1 MIIMTKEELSKLR
14 SIQKEIE
21 LIKRELDSITEEYV
35 TDKVTGSMTEHPYIF
50 TSFKIS
56 GYDSGGY
63 SSKVMRLERKLKC
76 KLDEL
81 MDERERLEEYIE
93 SIDNATVR
101 MILRLRYV
109 NGLGWNQIGNELGY
123 SERQCRRIYKK
134 FIERMEESGRK
145 R

>member
-1 MIIMTKEELSKLR
+1 MTKEELSRLR
-14 SIQKEIE
+14 NIQKEIE
-21 LIKRELDSITEEYV
+21 LIKRELNTITEEYV
-35 TDKVTGSMTEHPYIF
+35 TDKVTGSRLEHPYIF

-81 MDERERLEEYIE
+81 MDERARIEEYIE
-93 SIDNATVR
+93 SIDNATIR
-101 MILRLRYV
+101 MILRLRYI

-123 SERQCRRIYKK
+123 SERQIRRKHAQWIDKL
-134 FIERMEESGRK
+134 
-145 R
+145 

>member
-1 MIIMTKEELSKLR
+1 MTREELSRLR
-14 SIQKEIE
+14 NLQKEIE
-21 LIKRELDSITEEYV
+21 LIKKELNTITEEYV
-35 TDKVTGSMTEHPYIF
+35 TDKVTGSMVEHPYIL
-50 TSFKIS
+50 THFKIS

-63 SSKVMRLERKLKC
+63 SSKVKRLERKLKC

-81 MDERERLEEYIE
+81 MDERARIEEYIE

-101 MILRLRYV
+101 MILRLRYI
-109 NGLGWNQIGNELGY
+109 NGLKWEQIGREIGY
-123 SERQCRRIYKK
+123 TERQCRRKYKK

>member
-1 MIIMTKEELSKLR
+1 MTKEELGKLG

-21 LIKRELDSITEEYV
+21 LIKKELNTITEECV
-35 TDKVTGSMTEHPYIF
+35 TDKVTGSMVEHPYIF
-50 TSFKIS
+50 THFKIC

-63 SSKVMRLERKLKC
+63 SVKVKRLERKLMR

-93 SIDNATVR
+93 DVDDDITR
-101 MILRLRYV
+101 MILRLRYI

-123 SERQCRRIYKK
+123 SERQVRRKHAQWIGKA
-134 FIERMEESGRK
+134 
-145 R
+145 

>member
-1 MIIMTKEELSKLR
+1 MTREELSKLR

-35 TDKVTGSMTEHPYIF
+35 TDIVTGSMVEHPCIL
-50 TSFKIS
+50 THFKIS

-63 SSKVMRLERKLKC
+63 SSKVNRLERKLKC
-76 KLDEL
+76 KLEEI

-93 SIDNATVR
+93 SVNDDITR
-101 MILRLRYV
+101 MILRLRYI

-123 SERQCRRIYKK
+123 SERQVRRKHAQWIDKL
-134 FIERMEESGRK
+134 
-145 R
+145 

>member
-1 MIIMTKEELSKLR
+1 MTKEELSKLG

-21 LIKRELDSITEEYV
+21 LIKKELNTITYV
-35 TDKVTGSMTEHPYIF
+35 TDKVTGSMVEHPYVL
-50 TSFKIS
+50 THFKIS

-63 SSKVMRLERKLKC
+63 SVKVKRLERKLER

-93 SIDNATVR
+93 SVNDDITR
-101 MILRLRYV
+101 MILRLRYI

-123 SERQCRRIYKK
+123 SERQVRRKHEQWI
-134 FIERMEESGRK
+134 RMQ
-145 R
+145 

>member
-21 LIKRELDSITEEYV
+21 LIKKELNTISVEYV
-35 TDKVTGSMTEHPYIF
+35 TDRVTGSMTEHPYIF

-63 SSKVMRLERKLKC
+63 SSKVKRLERKLKC

-81 MDERERLEEYIE
+81 MDERARIEEYIE

-101 MILRLRYV
+101 MILRLRYI

-123 SERQCRRIYKK
+123 SERQIRRKHAQWIGKL
-134 FIERMEESGRK
+134 
-145 R
+145 

>member
-1 MIIMTKEELSKLR
+1 MTKGELGKLG

-21 LIKRELDSITEEYV
+21 LIKRELNSITEEYV
-35 TDKVTGSMTEHPYIF
+35 TDKVTGSRLEHPYIF

-63 SSKVMRLERKLKC
+63 SSKVMRLERKLKR

-93 SIDNATVR
+93 SVNDDITR
-101 MILRLRYV
+101 MILRLRYI

-123 SERQCRRIYKK
+123 SERQVRRKHAQWIGKL
-134 FIERMEESGRK
+134 
-145 R
+145 

>member
-1 MIIMTKEELSKLR
+1 MTREELSKLR

-21 LIKRELDSITEEYV
+21 LIKKELNTITEEYV
-35 TDKVTGSMTEHPYIF
+35 TDKVTGSRVEHPYIF

-63 SSKVMRLERKLKC
+63 SSKVKRLERKLKC

-93 SIDNATVR
+93 NVNDDVTR
-101 MILRLRYV
+101 MILRLRHI
-109 NGLGWNQIGNELGY
+109 NGMGWEQIGYEIGY
-123 SERQCRRIYKK
+123 SARHVRRLYSEYI
-134 FIERMEESGRK
+134 RK
-145 R
+145 ALD